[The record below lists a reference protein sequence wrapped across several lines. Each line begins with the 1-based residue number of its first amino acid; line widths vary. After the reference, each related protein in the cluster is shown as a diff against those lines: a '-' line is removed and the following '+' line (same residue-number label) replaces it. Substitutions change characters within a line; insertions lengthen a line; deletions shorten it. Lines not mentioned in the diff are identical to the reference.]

1 MLRLIFIL
9 LFSTSVQATDPTF
22 TVGTDPIIDITSTGT
37 GLSLGD
43 DQMSGMKNIGFD
55 FTFYDQTFSQVNISM
70 NGFFTFQSN
79 FSVPRSRNYLSET
92 LPATS
97 FNYSVFPA
105 WSDYIRRSS
114 GNQSPYI
121 KTFGQTSD
129 TDQYFVI
136 MWDNVSEYSN
146 GLKSTFQAILYE
158 TTNEISFRYDE
169 LRIQNHDLTIG
180 LQGNNEAVTYLR
192 YEDTNSTTYIET
204 DNFSL
209 TTAEVVDES
218 FSNLS
223 SECLV
228 DSDYSELCDV
238 YDLTFNTEED
248 DDFYL
253 QGSGVS
259 DAMLL
264 GYDDEEDFYGFNTE
278 EVYTGTSVFSA
289 VTDSR
294 DGGGTYYDDIGSIS
308 YFDYDTG
315 DVIENEDTF
324 DNFDIL
330 DFGDYTLDNSEE
342 GTLAFIEIDLD
353 VLPLPDTLPDI
364 RLTEDEFVEFAQ
376 HMDEHFDFEDEMDR
390 ETWDEQFE
398 DFEEP
403 IEEEIE
409 QREELEEQYEEEIL
423 EEEEEALDE
432 SIDEISPEEVEE
444 GNPERSERR
453 RQLVRNN
460 INATNRTTSNIVN
473 SSISAGQSSQNV
485 NSGGSSSSAVV
496 SSSGGGVSTSN
507 SPSIS
512 AQISAAQV
520 QTNTVLQSIEVIPMP
535 SMDNTPSVAM
545 AEVQVTTME
554 NQIQSVTSSVMTSS
568 EADQIAEEVVASN
581 IRQQQENSQAQQ
593 EESGEYDSQGQ
604 TNLIAFMNYVP
615 NFNSYSA
622 VTIPDQTNWYQPT
635 QIYAEAM
642 LRDNGNAYGELVN
655 TSMSTLYD
663 VIQSQPVQLFIDRR

>member
-1 MLRLIFIL
+1 M
-9 LFSTSVQATDPTF
+9 QATDPTF
-22 TVGTDPIIDITSTGT
+22 TVGTESIINIQNSGT
-37 GLSLGD
+37 ALNLGD
-43 DQMSGMKNIGFD
+43 DSMSGMKDIGFD
-55 FTFYDQTFSQVNISM
+55 FTFYDQTFDQVNISM

-79 FSVPRSRNYLSET
+79 FNVSRQRNYLSEAI
-92 LPATS
+92 PATS
-97 FNYSVFPA
+97 FNYSVFPM
-105 WSDYIRRSS
+105 WTDLINRN
-114 GNQSPYI
+114 GTQNPYI
-121 KTFGQTSD
+121 QTFGNTSD

-136 MWDNVSEYSN
+136 GWYNAKEYSN
-146 GLKSTFQAILYE
+146 QLQNTFEAILYE
-158 TTNEISFRYDE
+158 GTNEIQFRYDK
-169 LRIQNHDLTIG
+169 IQIRTHNITIG
-180 LQGNNEAVTYLR
+180 VQGNNEATTYLR
-192 YEDTNSTTYIET
+192 YLDNNNTTYIET
-204 DNFSL
+204 DDFSL

-228 DSDYSELCDV
+228 DSAYSELCDV
-238 YDLTFNTEED
+238 YDLSFNIEED
-248 DDFYL
+248 EDYYL

-264 GYDDEEDFYGFNTE
+264 GYNDEEDFYGFNDE
-278 EVYTGTSVFSA
+278 ELYTGTLVFSA
-289 VTDSR
+289 SDDSWSDTSDFYDDISSISYMEYDSR
-294 DGGGTYYDDIGSIS
+294 DVEEY
-308 YFDYDTG
+308 
-315 DVIENEDTF
+315 ENT
-324 DNFDIL
+324 FDIL

-353 VLPLPDTLPDI
+353 VLPLPDTLPEI
-364 RLTEDEFVEFAQ
+364 RLTEEEFVEFAQ

-390 ETWDEQFE
+390 EEWDEQFE

-403 IEEEIE
+403 VEEEIE

-432 SIDEISPEEVEE
+432 AINEISPEEVEE

-460 INATNRTTSNIVN
+460 INATNRTASNIVN
-473 SSISAGQSSQNV
+473 SSISSGQSSQSV
-485 NSGGSSSSAVV
+485 NSVGSSSSAVV

-535 SMDNTPSVAM
+535 SIDNTPSVAM

-581 IRQQQENSQAQQ
+581 IRAQQETSQAQQ

-635 QIYAEAM
+635 QIYAEAV

-655 TSMSTLYD
+655 TSMSTLYN

>member
-169 LRIQNHDLTIG
+169 LRIQNHDITIG

-192 YEDTNSTTYIET
+192 YEDNNNTTYIET

-209 TTAEVVDES
+209 TTAEAIDES

-238 YDLTFNTEED
+238 YDLSFDIEED
-248 DDFYL
+248 EDYYL

-308 YFDYDTG
+308 YFEYDTR

-342 GTLAFIEIDLD
+342 GTLAFIEINLD

-390 ETWDEQFE
+390 EAWDEQFE

-432 SIDEISPEEVEE
+432 AIDEISPEEVEE

-535 SMDNTPSVAM
+535 SMDNTPSVVM

-635 QIYAEAM
+635 QIYADAV

-663 VIQSQPVQLFIDRR
+663 VMQSQPVQLFIDRR